1 MKAIYQSKERK
12 INMATIIKCRFL
24 SENDEPRGRE
34 YSYISEIPVEVG
46 QYVDVPAPRHSDVE
60 VKSKKVI
67 VSAVNVPESEVAAF
81 AGQLKTIIGIHKEDE
96 K

>member
-1 MKAIYQSKERK
+1 MKATYQSEERK

-60 VKSKKVI
+60 VKS
-67 VSAVNVPESEVAAF
+67 EVAAF